1 MSHDWPNTIEQ
12 HGDTQAL
19 IRRKPFFKDEVCMH
33 SNGLFSQR

>member
-19 IRRKPFFKDEVCMH
+19 IRRKPFFKDEVCMRVTWLR
-33 SNGLFSQR
+33 GQC